1 MTLTLLAL
9 VLFTRDKSP
18 VETSSMVMIAALTI
32 GFELFPFQSN
42 GLTLPAV
49 EFFHGFGHEAL
60 VAVCALMLVGQ
71 GLVRTGALEPLGRI
85 LAMLW
90 RARPTLAMLLTLT
103 VAAALSAFVNNA
115 PIAVLLPVLINA
127 HQVLAVCGADADGL
141 CHVDRR
147 CHFRR
152 RDRRH
157 RRLICLH
164 DRRNAGLSDVALCA
178 RRVGAKQVW
187 R

>member
-71 GLVRTGALEPLGRI
+71 GLMRTGALGPWSRWAGF
-85 LAMLW
+85 W
-90 RARPTLAMLLTLT
+90 RC
-103 VAAALSAFVNNA
+103 
-115 PIAVLLPVLINA
+115 
-127 HQVLAVCGADADGL
+127 CGAPGP
-141 CHVDRR
+141 RWR
-147 CHFRR
+147 C
-152 RDRRH
+152 
-157 RRLICLH
+157 C
-164 DRRNAGLSDVALCA
+164 
-178 RRVGAKQVW
+178 
-187 R
+187 